1 MRRLLLAACF
11 AGATSVS
18 LAAQLPDTTGRLRPG
33 ADSLYLSR
41 AQAIAQALAR
51 NTQLDIAR
59 EQTAQARARRVQG
72 VAIPDPSLTAA
83 TDEQSRFFGFDR
95 GGTRPVAI
103 GLAVPFPDK
112 FRLQNRIGVADIRA
126 NESNYRLQQQL
137 VAFAASQSYDAL
149 LLSLRRRDD
158 LGEALTLSQ
167 DFLKRTQ
174 ARFDAGTAARVDVI
188 KARVEVAGAQN
199 DLITNERE
207 IANAQTALNR
217 AIGRVA
223 FAPIAPTDS
232 LAVPPPLPDSVTAEA
247 IALDARPELAILGNE
262 RRGAQATTSLAREF
276 WLPDITFGVAR
287 DYLQPNAAAF
297 STGVAFPIPILFW
310 QHTKGEIAEASHR
323 ERELAASERD
333 LRAQVVQD
341 VRSTY
346 ANASTAI
353 RQAVFLS
360 EDLLPAA
367 REAYRVASTS
377 YQLGGA
383 SALEVIDARRAL
395 LDAQRQLAE
404 ALANANTARADLDR
418 ALGRSPLGIG
428 SQNR

>member
-11 AGATSVS
+11 AGAATT
-18 LAAQLPDTTGRLRPG
+18 QLPAQQPG
-33 ADSLYLSR
+33 PAAPNGASGDSLPLSR

-83 TDEQSRFFGFDR
+83 SDEQSHFFGFDR
-95 GGTRPVAI
+95 GGTRPVEV

-126 NESNYRLQQQL
+126 NEQNYRLQQQL
-137 VAFAASQSYDAL
+137 VAFDASQAYDQL
-149 LLSLRRRDD
+149 LLALRRRTD
-158 LGEALTLSQ
+158 LTEALTLSQ

-188 KARVEVAGAQN
+188 KARVEVAGSQN
-199 DLITNERE
+199 DLIANERE

-217 AIGRVA
+217 AIGRVS
-223 FAPIAPTDS
+223 FAPIVPTDS
-232 LAVPPPLPDSVTAEA
+232 LDVPPPLPDSASAEA
-247 IALDARPELAILGNE
+247 TALADRPELAVLNQQI
-262 RRGAQATTSLAREF
+262 RGQQANTSLAKEF
-276 WLPDITFGVAR
+276 WLPDITFGVTR

-297 STGVAFPIPILFW
+297 ATGIAMPIPFLFW
-310 QHTKGEIAEASHR
+310 QHTKGEIAESSHR
-323 ERELAASERD
+323 VRELEAGYRD

-341 VRSTY
+341 VRSAY
-346 ANASTAI
+346 ANASTAM
-353 RQAVFLS
+353 RQAQFLRD
-360 EDLLPAA
+360 ELVPAA
-367 REAYRVASTS
+367 RDAYRVASTS
-377 YQLGGA
+377 YQLGAA

-395 LDAQRQLAE
+395 LDAEAQLAE

-418 ALGRSPLGIG
+418 ALGRSPLGTAP
-428 SQNR
+428 QTR

>member
-11 AGATSVS
+11 AGSASTA
-18 LAAQLPDTTGRLRPG
+18 LPAQQPDGGVPNG
-33 ADSLYLSR
+33 VAADSLHLSR
-41 AQAIAQALAR
+41 AQAIAEALAR

-59 EQTAQARARRVQG
+59 EQTAQARARRVQAI
-72 VAIPDPSLTAA
+72 AIPDPSLTAA

-95 GGTRPVAI
+95 GGTRPVEI

-126 NESNYRLQQQL
+126 NEQNYRLQQQL
-137 VAFAASQSYDAL
+137 VAFDASQAYDQL
-149 LLSLRRRDD
+149 LLALRRRSD
-158 LGEALTLSQ
+158 LTEALTLAQ

-188 KARVEVAGAQN
+188 KARVEAAGAQN
-199 DLITNERE
+199 DLIANERE

-232 LAVPPPLPDSVTAEA
+232 LDVPPPLPDSASAES
-247 IALDARPELAILGNE
+247 IALEARPELAGLNE
-262 RRGAQATTSLAREF
+262 EIRGQKATTGLAREF
-276 WLPDITFGVAR
+276 WLPDITFGVTR
-287 DYLQPNAAAF
+287 DYLQHDAAAF
-297 STGVAFPIPILFW
+297 ATGIAMPIPFLFW
-310 QHTKGEIAEASHR
+310 QHTKGEIAESSHR
-323 ERELAASERD
+323 ERELEASYRD

-341 VRSTY
+341 VRSAY
-346 ANASTAI
+346 ANASTAM
-353 RQAVFLS
+353 RQALFLR
-360 EDLLPAA
+360 EELVPAA

-377 YQLGGA
+377 YQLGAA

-395 LDAQRQLAE
+395 LDAESQLAD

-418 ALGRSPLGIG
+418 ALGRSPLGTG
-428 SQNR
+428 SQTR

>member
-11 AGATSVS
+11 AGATGSS
-18 LAAQLPDTTGRLRPG
+18 LTAQQPDSAGRQG
-33 ADSLYLSR
+33 GVADSLRLSR

-72 VAIPDPSLTAA
+72 VAIPDPLLAA
-83 TDEQSRFFGFDR
+83 TTDQQSRFFGFDR
-95 GGTRPVAI
+95 SGTRPVTV

-112 FRLQNRIGVADIRA
+112 FRLRNRIGVADIRA
-126 NESNYRLQQQL
+126 NESNYRLQQQV
-137 VAFAASQSYDAL
+137 VAFNASQAYDVL
-149 LLSLRRRDD
+149 LLSLQRRID
-158 LGEALTLSQ
+158 LTEALTLSQ

-188 KARVEVAGAQN
+188 KSRVEVAAAQN
-199 DLITNERE
+199 ELITNERE

-232 LAVPPPLPDSVTAEA
+232 LDLPAALPDSLTAEQL
-247 IALDARPELAILGNE
+247 ALDARPELAMLASE
-262 RRGAQATTSLAREF
+262 RRGAQAATALAREF
-276 WLPDITFGVAR
+276 WLPDITFGVSR
-287 DYLQPNAAAF
+287 DYLQPNAAVF
-297 STGVAFPIPILFW
+297 STGVALPLPFLFW
-310 QHTKGEIAEASHR
+310 QHTKGEIAASSHR
-323 ERELAASERD
+323 ERELDATDRD
-333 LRAQVVQD
+333 LRAQVLQD
-341 VRSTY
+341 VRSVY

-353 RQAVFLS
+353 RQAQFLR
-360 EDLLPAA
+360 EDLIPAA

-395 LDAQRQLAE
+395 LDAERQLAE

-428 SQNR
+428 PQIR